1 MDAKTKYQKQF
12 ESKQKNNGDK
22 KVSKVNWGK
31 ISIIFIIVFLL
42 LLGLGLGLYFGLR
55 TTLPDVG
62 VSKISVNEALG
73 KADDLE
79 DGEHMG
85 IVFASKDSSVA
96 NYALYGEEAP
106 LDSSENIEDQKEAEG
121 ALGQFLINYDY
132 VQTPGFSNW
141 YMVESDTTQETKDN
155 IEKFLIADGYDF
167 GRTDDYESNDPGP
180 SPFTGATYI
189 GQVQNNQT
197 LEMYQEENNDSYQEN
212 VNFDIVNDSTDPSHL
227 KIVTD
232 LVVDDGST
240 ETTTYSSRKSDDT
253 IHSELPFDS
262 PTIFWLEG
270 VNDLD
275 GEGTHGELSFFSI
288 GNVVPSTS
296 TSDTSTGDPLTTPAY
311 NILNSQT
318 AYELLGK
325 KLS

>member
-12 ESKQKNNGDK
+12 ESKQKNNSDK
-22 KVSKVNWGK
+22 KVSKINWGK
-31 ISIIFIIVFLL
+31 ISIIFVIVFLL
-42 LLGLGLGLYFGLR
+42 LVGLVLGLYFGLR

-62 VSKISVNEALG
+62 VPKIKVDEALK
-73 KADDLE
+73 KADDLKA
-79 DGEHMG
+79 GEHMG
-85 IVFASKDSSVA
+85 IVFTAKDSSAA
-96 NYALYGEEAP
+96 NYALYGEESP
-106 LDSSENIEDQKEAEG
+106 LDSSENIKDQKKAEG
-121 ALGQFLINYDY
+121 ALGKFLLNYEDT
-132 VQTPGFSNW
+132 QNAGFSNW
-141 YMVESDTTQETKDN
+141 YMVESDTTQETNDN

-167 GRTDDYESNDPGP
+167 GRTDDYETNDPGP

-189 GQVQNNQT
+189 GNVQNNQT
-197 LEMYQEENNDSYQEN
+197 LEMYQKENNTSYQEK
-212 VNFDIVNDSTDPSHL
+212 VNFDIVNDSTDPTHL

-253 IHSELPFDS
+253 IHSELPFDA

-270 VNDLD
+270 VEDSD

-296 TSDTSTGDPLTTPAY
+296 TSDSGTGDPLTTPAY
-311 NILNSQT
+311 DILNSEE
-318 AYELLGK
+318 AYKLLGK